1 MNIRLINDSDWEKN
15 FNLDKSI
22 IRIGSQV
29 SCDIQ
34 IRDPNVQPLLMQIT
48 RSGGADAQYSMRF
61 FAKNIMISRGEQVT
75 PAEQMR
81 PYNVLDGDSISFGI
95 YRMNISLGDDKIRV
109 RTSRHMS
116 AEMFFSSRELSPDSP
131 INGIVELKN
140 LGTEKPCQFRM
151 NIKGIPEACLQS
163 SPLPYLYPGA
173 SSSVGFIISHL
184 HTKPAPGFQRV
195 IITISA
201 PDDYFG
207 ETLEFNQDVYVY
219 PVFDNDYV
227 LDDDSEDLS
236 GFNADQK
243 RKKQDEEVK
252 KPMVLSVQDGN
263 LLGMDHNTE
272 NTDRVDPAT
281 QVRFV
286 GSGDN
291 ANDPFAEP
299 AEEDE
304 NKPYVR
310 RKKQEPV
317 VVIRHENEDAFET
330 GKSVDESTMVPEETV
345 KPKKMTSGRV
355 KKSEVLTEI
364 AEEQAEKK
372 DSDVFSESKSEAEP
386 EPVKKQKKA
395 DVPRLAD
402 VQVISAENKAFF
414 DENERETAANE
425 GQESAASAVEEPEPE
440 NSQTASSGEIPEGE
454 PQNKIEQAE
463 RSGEGAITTA
473 EDMAAV
479 NDAHAA
485 GDEAS
490 APKIGDLTLETNEGE
505 VSSENNDKYE
515 TADDLQSDFD
525 VNDGMLSKAEAEE
538 RTVELDP
545 AFDQPDEQP
554 EETEPA
560 EKTAA
565 EVPASAKPVVWVSK
579 PEMEETPAEQASDN
593 TEPVEVISQTEEEK
607 HPEEQE
613 PDHIEPDF
621 QPSEPEKTTTAETEN
636 ELHSEQPT
644 EAEEDADN
652 EKKPEEV
659 PAENAQKTEEAQPD
673 VDATVIEAETS
684 AEALESPAAAAA
696 PEQPEL
702 EPEPEKDNR
711 NRKSSGRKKKASQ
724 NPPAGEESA
733 LPSEKTE
740 QPSETGKDLPEEAS
754 VPKTKKR
761 KKGHGDDDVPAMDK
775 VLKVSKSKEPAPG
788 WDEERGEESISTKP
802 DPEAEMLREKHPNF
816 VIRKGGSFDESS
828 DASPEIEP
836 AAEPE
841 KKPAILVMKGGAF
854 DE

>member
-243 RKKQDEEVK
+243 RQKQVEEVK

-281 QVRFV
+281 KVRFV

-317 VVIRHENEDAFET
+317 VVIRHEDEDAFEA

-414 DENERETAANE
+414 DENERETAVNE

-440 NSQTASSGEIPEGE
+440 NSQTASSEEIPEGE

-473 EDMAAV
+473 EDTAAV

-515 TADDLQSDFD
+515 TADDLQSGFD
-525 VNDGMLSKAEAEE
+525 VSDGMLSKAEAEE

-545 AFDQPDEQP
+545 AFDQLDEQP

-560 EKTAA
+560 EKAAA
-565 EVPASAKPVVWVSK
+565 EVPASAGPVVWVSK
-579 PEMEETPAEQASDN
+579 PEMEETPAEQESGN
-593 TEPVEVISQTEEEK
+593 TEPVEQNAEAEAAENLTEGTSEPTKPVEVISETEGEK
-607 HPEEQE
+607 RPEEQ
-613 PDHIEPDF
+613 
-621 QPSEPEKTTTAETEN
+621 
-636 ELHSEQPT
+636 
-644 EAEEDADN
+644 
-652 EKKPEEV
+652 
-659 PAENAQKTEEAQPD
+659 
-673 VDATVIEAETS
+673 
-684 AEALESPAAAAA
+684 
-696 PEQPEL
+696 
-702 EPEPEKDNR
+702 EPEKDNR